1 MPTVTKYCNTYSQ
14 TADSNN
20 AKFNNLV
27 TLKSA
32 SGYAETNTISKK
44 GGTHP
49 KPSTVT
55 ATNFQFNLPT
65 GAEVTKIKVEYAHR
79 KLATT
84 KDKYPSIPAPTI
96 DLVGASAKAKTGV
109 APLGVTKTNTITW
122 TGNWTRSTIN
132 SANFGVKIAYK
143 SNTSKDYTGK
153 VRLSL
158 LRITVEYKLPNFAL
172 ALSVNGDKTVEK
184 EGTVNITLSNLNKT
198 SYSPNV
204 DITLPPQVTCLGS
217 LNTIT
222 KNSNTSLTWKP
233 NIKSNTSNAGVSL
246 KIRFDEATVDSTV
259 SVTVRETYSGKSKT
273 ATFSISPKVIT
284 GDETSEIP
292 DSQEE
297 QGTIT
302 FDEDNNLI
310 IDMPDT
316 LSYYSIGDTITLT
329 FPKEVALETFAD
341 AAGGS
346 FYYPWWA
353 FPIGYNAPEQY
364 INRDAGELPSGYQ
377 RRGYSSDWLNNDM
390 FNEIDELIITLT
402 ITKYAKPGLWK
413 YGVLGNLRYS
423 DYWAEKEMQ
432 ISLPNGRLSGSIL
445 QLTQEELD
453 RLGNGYAYT
462 IQTYAKIINNG
473 THDPLSY
480 PALHNFRLGV
490 YNDAVPS
497 DNPEEHIIQNAEY
510 NTGAINQTDIYT
522 NLTTEFIYNKEYP
535 VYVIITGQ
543 YLDYYPGEFALKYA
557 QPVIIDSDY
566 YDQKGRVTQ
575 NALPYPIMNATG
587 DGETSSLTVNTFQ
600 ESNPIILYDFE
611 LPDNFSTDDETAIR
625 GIKLSA
631 DIIADDECIINA
643 KLKLD
648 GGKTG
653 ERSLVLAPLDTMS
666 EEGQITLGGS
676 TDLWGFSVGDM
687 QNLDQAEIE
696 LSFNNLFTNENNQV
710 QLQISNI
717 TVTVYY
723 LNITLINEIEKCLIN
738 DEDIAWYGVYL
749 KSLADLH
756 GLKTDTNYITVKG
769 TDTNEPYVQ
778 TIQEKEIEI
787 DFGIDADTVKESSEL
802 MKSFVRHITN
812 ERDKY
817 NKPILNKI
825 EFPELYP
832 NEHWDFI
839 LDGGVSHSVSFKE
852 QEGTLKLIIP
862 AGTSYANEDTYAN
875 TRGYNNGIANVNPII
890 TAIPL
895 AETVEITETVHNQNW
910 KIQYPFPENSL
921 LEINCND
928 RTATLKTITDE
939 NNAGTDITEYA
950 DYNNDWFLL
959 YLGEFNFESQ
969 TSIIRTV
976 QYNERG

>member
-1 MPTVTKYCNTYSQ
+1 MPTITKYCNTYSQ

-84 KDKYPSIPAPTI
+84 KDKYPTIPAPTI

-109 APLGVTKTNTITW
+109 APLGVTKTNSVSW
-122 TGNWTRSTIN
+122 TGKWTRSVIN

-153 VRLSL
+153 IRLSL

-204 DITLPPQVTCLGS
+204 QITLPSQVTYLGS

-233 NIKSNTSNAGVSL
+233 TIKSNTSNAGVSL

-273 ATFSISPKVIT
+273 ATFSISPEVIH
-284 GDETSEIP
+284 DEETSGDIP
-292 DSQEE
+292 TNTDVESDTDDD
-297 QGTIT
+297 G
-302 FDEDNNLI
+302 NLI
-310 IDMPDT
+310 IVMPSDIVYQTINEEFAFTIRKEDMQYNETINAWEQEVKVDHEITHIVPEGDAFAIIR
-316 LSYYSIGDTITLT
+316 YEADIPRGIGFFRVYDWGN
-329 FPKEVALETFAD
+329 KESATYRIRF
-341 AAGGS
+341 S
-346 FYYPWWA
+346 
-353 FPIGYNAPEQY
+353 
-364 INRDAGELPSGYQ
+364 
-377 RRGYSSDWLNNDM
+377 
-390 FNEIDELIITLT
+390 TT
-402 ITKYAKPGLWK
+402 
-413 YGVLGNLRYS
+413 GV
-423 DYWAEKEMQ
+423 Q
-432 ISLPNGRLSGSIL
+432 TISLLNSNDEYVPHHFYVLPQPDMALSSTIL

-453 RLGNGYAYT
+453 RLGDGYAYI

-480 PALHNFRLGV
+480 PILHNFRLGA
-490 YNDAVPS
+490 YNDTVPS
-497 DNPEEHIIQNAEY
+497 TNPEEHIIQNAQY
-510 NTGAINQTDIYT
+510 NTGAINETNTYT

-535 VYVIITGQ
+535 VYIIITGQ
-543 YLDYYPGEFALKYA
+543 YLDYHPDEFEIKYT
-557 QPVIIDSDY
+557 QPVLIDTDT
-566 YDQKGRVTQ
+566 YDERGRTT
-575 NALPYPIMNATG
+575 NNLLPYEIHNTIL
-587 DGETSSLTVNTFQ
+587 DSETSSLTLNTFQ
-600 ESNPIILYDFE
+600 ESNTIVVYDFE
-611 LPDNFSTDDETAIR
+611 LPDNFSTDDEVAIR

-631 DIIADDECIINA
+631 DIIADDECIISA

-653 ERSLVLAPLDTMS
+653 ERSLVLAPLDSMS

-676 TDLWGFSVGDM
+676 TDLWGFSVGEM

-723 LNITLINEIEKCLIN
+723 LNITQINEIEKCLIN
-738 DEDIAWYGVYL
+738 DENIAWYGAYL
-749 KSLADLH
+749 KNLADLH
-756 GLKTDTNYITVKG
+756 GLKTDTSYITVKG

-802 MKSFVRHITN
+802 MKSFARHVVN

-825 EFPELYP
+825 EFPDLYP

-839 LDGGVSHSVSFKE
+839 LDGGISHSVSFKE
-852 QEGTLKLIIP
+852 HEGTLKLIIP
-862 AGTSYANEDTYAN
+862 AGTSYSNEDTYAN

-895 AETVEITETVHNQNW
+895 AETVEITETVHKQNW

-928 RTATLKTITDE
+928 RTATLKTIEDE

>member
-84 KDKYPSIPAPTI
+84 KDKYPTIPAPTI

-109 APLGVTKTNTITW
+109 APLGVSKTNSVTW
-122 TGNWTRSTIN
+122 TGNWTRSVIN

-172 ALSVNGDKTVEK
+172 ALSVNGDKTVTK

-204 DITLPPQVTCLGS
+204 QITLPTQVTYLGS
-217 LNTIT
+217 NSNIT

-233 NIKSNTSNAGVSL
+233 TVKSNNSNVGVSF
-246 KIRFDEATVDSTV
+246 KIRFDTATVDSTV
-259 SVTVRETYSGKSKT
+259 SVTVRETYGGKNKT
-273 ATFSISPKVIT
+273 TTFSINPKTIYD
-284 GDETSEIP
+284 DETSDDESIT
-292 DSQEE
+292 DSA
-297 QGTIT
+297 TIGQQT
-302 FDEDNNLI
+302 VQSLKSYYITDEDSLIYTFYIPENNQVYVLR
-310 IDMPDT
+310 T
-316 LSYYSIGDTITLT
+316 LGAVDLFSNDEIQRLNDLGIEMRAY
-329 FPKEVALETFAD
+329 D
-341 AAGGS
+341 A
-346 FYYPWWA
+346 
-353 FPIGYNAPEQY
+353 
-364 INRDAGELPSGYQ
+364 PSGDYIIRIPENKGNELSQ
-377 RRGYSSDWLNNDM
+377 FQLTMDFTTYSGGGDIIIRQWLTGQDYA
-390 FNEIDELIITLT
+390 IITKL
-402 ITKYAKPGLWK
+402 
-413 YGVLGNLRYS
+413 S
-423 DYWAEKEMQ
+423 DTEV
-432 ISLPNGRLSGSIL
+432 SLCHIRLNE
-445 QLTQEELD
+445 EELN
-453 RLGNGYAYT
+453 RLGEGYVYT
-462 IQTYAKIINNG
+462 VQTYAKAS
-473 THDPLSY
+473 LSEPQ
-480 PALHNFRLGV
+480 PARPWREGKHCFRLGV
-490 YNDAVPS
+490 YNGDTSSFTNFEWDLVTNCENWS
-497 DNPEEHIIQNAEY
+497 NPIESLDTY
-510 NTGAINQTDIYT
+510 YD
-522 NLTTEFIYNKEYP
+522 LKTEFVYNPEYP
-535 VYVIITGQ
+535 VYVFVTSQ
-543 YLDYYPGEFALKYA
+543 YLELNEEDNIVTFTPPVIMETDYYE
-557 QPVIIDSDY
+557 
-566 YDQKGRVTQ
+566 QKGRVAQ
-575 NALPYPIMNATG
+575 NNIPYPVKDTIN
-587 DGETSSLTVNTFQ
+587 DGESSSLNIKTFQ
-600 ESNPIILYDFE
+600 ESNPIVAYDFD
-611 LPDNFSTDDETAIR
+611 LPDNFSTNDEIAIR
-625 GIKLSA
+625 GIEFSA
-631 DIIADDECIINA
+631 DIIADDEVIIDA
-643 KLKLD
+643 TLRLD

-653 ERSLVLAPLDTMS
+653 QRSLVLQPLDTMS
-666 EEGQITLGGS
+666 EVGQITLGGS
-676 TDLWGFSVGDM
+676 TDLWGLSAGDM

-723 LNITLINEIEKCLIN
+723 LNITQINEIEKCLIN
-738 DEDIAWYGVYL
+738 DENIAWYGAYL

-787 DFGIDADTVKESSEL
+787 GFGIDADTVKESSEL
-802 MKSFVRHITN
+802 MKSFARHVVN

-825 EFPELYP
+825 EFPNLYP

-839 LDGGVSHSVSFKE
+839 LDGGISHSVSFKE

-862 AGTSYANEDTYAN
+862 AGTSYSNEDTYAN

-895 AETVEITETVHNQNW
+895 AETVEITETVHKQNW

-928 RTATLKTITDE
+928 RTATLKTIEDE
-939 NNAGTDITEYA
+939 NNAGTDITAYA

>member
-32 SGYAETNTISKK
+32 SGYAETTTISKK

-79 KLATT
+79 KTATT
-84 KDKYPSIPAPTI
+84 KDKYPNIPAPTI

-132 SANFGVKIAYK
+132 SSSFGVKIAYK

-158 LRITVEYKLPNFAL
+158 LRITVEYKLPNFAI

-204 DITLPPQVTCLGS
+204 QITLPSQVTYLGS
-217 LNTIT
+217 NSNIT

-233 NIKSNTSNAGVSL
+233 TVKSNNSNVGVSF
-246 KIRFDEATVDSTV
+246 KIRFDTATVDSTV
-259 SVTVRETYSGKSKT
+259 SVTVRETYGGKNKT
-273 ATFSISPKVIT
+273 ATFSINPKTIYD
-284 GDETSEIP
+284 DETSDDESITE
-292 DSQEE
+292 DA
-297 QGTIT
+297 TIT
-302 FDEDNNLI
+302 QSTIRSLK
-310 IDMPDT
+310 
-316 LSYYSIGDTITLT
+316 SYYITDETSIIYT
-329 FPKEVALETFAD
+329 FH
-341 AAGGS
+341 
-346 FYYPWWA
+346 
-353 FPIGYNAPEQY
+353 IPE
-364 INRDAGELPSGYQ
+364 
-377 RRGYSSDWLNNDM
+377 NNDVTVWRTLGAVDVFNNDEIERLAEMGIEIRPM
-390 FNEIDELIITLT
+390 FPEDGDYIIRVPENLGNTIPEFQLTMDFTTYSGSGDILIREWLGGQDYAIITKLFT
-402 ITKYAKPGLWK
+402 TE
-413 YGVLGNLRYS
+413 VNLCH
-423 DYWAEKEMQ
+423 
-432 ISLPNGRLSGSIL
+432 IRLNE
-445 QLTQEELD
+445 EELN
-453 RLGNGYAYT
+453 RLGEGYVYT
-462 IQTYAKIINNG
+462 VQTYAKAS
-473 THDPLSY
+473 LSE
-480 PALHNFRLGV
+480 PHPERPWREGKHCFRLGV
-490 YNDAVPS
+490 YNGDTSSFTNFEWDLVTNCENWS
-497 DNPEEHIIQNAEY
+497 NPIESLDTY
-510 NTGAINQTDIYT
+510 YD
-522 NLTTEFIYNKEYP
+522 LKTEFVYNPEYP
-535 VYVIITGQ
+535 VYVFVTSQ
-543 YLDYYPGEFALKYA
+543 YLELNEEDNIVTFT

-575 NALPYPIMNATG
+575 NALPYPIMNAAG
-587 DGETSSLTVNTFQ
+587 DGETSSLTINTFQ
-600 ESNPIILYDFE
+600 ESNPILLYDFE
-611 LPDNFSTDDETAIR
+611 LPDNFSTNDEIAIR
-625 GIKLSA
+625 GIKLTA

-648 GGKTG
+648 GGVTG

-676 TDLWGFSVGDM
+676 TDLWGFTVGEM

-723 LNITLINEIEKCLIN
+723 LNITQINEIEKCLIN
-738 DEDIAWYGVYL
+738 DENIAWYGAYL

-825 EFPELYP
+825 EFPNLYP
-832 NEHWDFI
+832 DEHWDFI

-862 AGTSYANEDTYAN
+862 AGTSYSNEDTYAN

-928 RTATLKTITDE
+928 RTATLKTIEDE
-939 NNAGTDITEYA
+939 NNAGTDITAYA
-950 DYNNDWFLL
+950 DYNSDWFLL

>member
-109 APLGVTKTNTITW
+109 APLGVTKTNSITW
-122 TGNWTRSTIN
+122 TGNWTRSVIN

-158 LRITVEYKLPNFAL
+158 LRITVEYKLPNFAI

-204 DITLPPQVTCLGS
+204 NITLPPQVTYLGS

-259 SVTVRETYSGKSKT
+259 SVTVRETYGGKNKT
-273 ATFSISPKVIT
+273 ATFTINPKVIED
-284 GDETSEIP
+284 DETSTETGST
-292 DSQEE
+292 DVES
-297 QGTIT
+297 GT
-302 FDEDNNLI
+302 DDDGNLI
-310 IDMPDT
+310 IVMPSDIVYQTLNEPFTFTIRKEDMP
-316 LSYYSIGDTITLT
+316 YYETTQTWRNRVRYPVGTTITVDPTTTVTASFTTYSSQVGDFVVTDWGDNEEVKFIIT
-329 FPKEVALETFAD
+329 FTNLGSNYLRLFYGGTTW
-341 AAGGS
+341 GS
-346 FYYPWWA
+346 FTFLVSPQPDGA
-353 FPIGYNAPEQY
+353 
-364 INRDAGELPSGYQ
+364 L
-377 RRGYSSDWLNNDM
+377 SSTILK
-390 FNEIDELIITLT
+390 LT
-402 ITKYAKPGLWK
+402 G
-413 YGVLGNLRYS
+413 
-423 DYWAEKEMQ
+423 
-432 ISLPNGRLSGSIL
+432 
-445 QLTQEELD
+445 EELD
-453 RLGNGYAYT
+453 RLGDGYAYT

-480 PALHNFRLGV
+480 PILHNFRLGA
-490 YNDAVPS
+490 YNDAIPS
-497 DNPEEHIIQNAEY
+497 TNPEEHIIRNAEY

-522 NLTTEFIYNKEYP
+522 NLTTEFIFNKEYP

-543 YLDYYPGEFALKYA
+543 YLDYYPDEFEIKYA
-557 QPVIIDSDY
+557 QPVIIDTDY

-575 NALPYPIMNATG
+575 NILPYPIMNATG

-625 GIKLSA
+625 GIKLTA

-738 DEDIAWYGVYL
+738 DENIAWYGAYL

-950 DYNNDWFLL
+950 DYNNDWFIL

>member
-1 MPTVTKYCNTYSQ
+1 MPSITKYCNTYSQ

-27 TLKSA
+27 TLKGA
-32 SGYAETNTISKK
+32 SGYAETSTISKK
-44 GGTHP
+44 GGTRP

-55 ATNFQFNLPT
+55 VTNFQFNLPT

-84 KDKYPSIPAPTI
+84 KDKYPTIPAPTI

-204 DITLPPQVTCLGS
+204 QITLPPQVTYLGS

-233 NIKSNTSNAGVSL
+233 TIKSNTSNAGVSL
-246 KIRFDEATVDSTV
+246 KIRFDTATVDSTV
-259 SVTVRETYSGKSKT
+259 SVTVRETYGGKNKT
-273 ATFSISPKVIT
+273 ATFSINPKTIYD
-284 GDETSEIP
+284 DETSDDESIT
-292 DSQEE
+292 DDA
-297 QGTIT
+297 TIGQQT
-302 FDEDNNLI
+302 VQSLKSYYITDEDSIIYTFYIPKNNQQYV
-310 IDMPDT
+310 MRT
-316 LSYYSIGDTITLT
+316 L
-329 FPKEVALETFAD
+329 D
-341 AAGGS
+341 AVDLFS
-346 FYYPWWA
+346 EDE
-353 FPIGYNAPEQY
+353 IQR
-364 INRDAGELPSGYQ
+364 INDLGIEMRAYDAPSGDYII
-377 RRGYSSDWLNNDM
+377 RIPENKG
-390 FNEIDELIITLT
+390 NE
-402 ITKYAKPGLWK
+402 
-413 YGVLGNLRYS
+413 
-423 DYWAEKEMQ
+423 
-432 ISLPNGRLSGSIL
+432 LSQF
-445 QLTQEELD
+445 QLTMDFTTYSGGGDIIIREWTGGQDYAILTKLSDTEVSLCHIQLNEEELN
-453 RLGNGYAYT
+453 RLGEGYVYT
-462 IQTYAKIINNG
+462 VQTYAKAS
-473 THDPLSY
+473 LSAPQ
-480 PALHNFRLGV
+480 PARLWREGKHCFRLGV
-490 YNDAVPS
+490 YNGDTSSFTNFEWDLVTNCENWS
-497 DNPEEHIIQNAEY
+497 NPIESLDTY
-510 NTGAINQTDIYT
+510 YD
-522 NLTTEFIYNKEYP
+522 LKTEFVYNPEYP
-535 VYVIITGQ
+535 VYVFVTGQ
-543 YLDYYPGEFALKYA
+543 YLELNEEDNIVTFTT
-557 QPVIIDSDY
+557 PVIIETDY
-566 YDQKGRVTQ
+566 YNTRGRVAQ
-575 NALPYPIMNATG
+575 NTLPFPINCTVE
-587 DGETSSLTVNTFQ
+587 DGESSSLPIETFN
-600 ESNPIILYDFE
+600 ESNPIAAYDFD
-611 LPDNFSTDDETAIR
+611 LPDNFSTDDEIAIR

-696 LSFNNLFTNENNQV
+696 LSFNNLFTNDNNQV
-710 QLQISNI
+710 QLQINNI

-723 LNITLINEIEKCLIN
+723 LNITQINEIEKCLIN
-738 DEDIAWYGVYL
+738 DENIAWYGAYL

-825 EFPELYP
+825 EFPDLYP
-832 NEHWDFI
+832 DEHWDFI
-839 LDGGVSHSVSFKE
+839 LDGGVSHSVSFKD

-862 AGTSYANEDTYAN
+862 AGTSYSNEDTYAN

-895 AETVEITETVHNQNW
+895 DETVEITETVHNQNW

>member
-158 LRITVEYKLPNFAL
+158 LRITVEYKLPNFAI

-204 DITLPPQVTCLGS
+204 DITLPPQVTYLGS

-273 ATFSISPKVIT
+273 ATFSINPKVIT
-284 GDETSEIP
+284 GDETSDDESITEDATVSQSTIRSLKSYYITDETSIIYTFYIPENNPQTVWRTLGAVDVFNTDEI
-292 DSQEE
+292 ERLGE
-297 QGTIT
+297 QGIEVRALYPDDGDYIIRVPENLGNTIPEFQLT
-302 FDEDNNLI
+302 MDFSNL
-310 IDMPDT
+310 
-316 LSYYSIGDTITLT
+316 
-329 FPKEVALETFAD
+329 
-341 AAGGS
+341 
-346 FYYPWWA
+346 
-353 FPIGYNAPEQY
+353 
-364 INRDAGELPSGYQ
+364 
-377 RRGYSSDWLNNDM
+377 DM
-390 FNEIDELIITLT
+390 FDILIREWLGGQDYAELTRLYDCET
-402 ITKYAKPGLWK
+402 
-413 YGVLGNLRYS
+413 NLCLMR
-423 DYWAEKEMQ
+423 
-432 ISLPNGRLSGSIL
+432 
-445 QLTQEELD
+445 LTQEELD
-453 RLGNGYAYT
+453 RLGDGYTYT
-462 IQTYAKIINNG
+462 VQAYAKATLNTPSSTYKLREG
-473 THDPLSY
+473 KHYL
-480 PALHNFRLGV
+480 RLGV
-490 YNDAVPS
+490 FNGDAS
-497 DNPEEHIIQNAEY
+497 NFEHLEYEMVKNCENWSNAIESLDQY
-510 NTGAINQTDIYT
+510 YD
-522 NLTTEFIYNKEYP
+522 LKTEFVYNKDYP
-535 VYVIITGQ
+535 VYVFMTGE
-543 YLDYYPGEFALKYA
+543 YLELNDFKVDLDFT
-557 QPVIIDSDY
+557 QPVIIESDY

-575 NALPYPIMNATG
+575 NILPYPIMNATG
-587 DGETSSLTVNTFQ
+587 DGETSSMTVNTFQ

-611 LPDNFSTDDETAIR
+611 LPDNFSTDDEVAIR
-625 GIKLSA
+625 GIKLTA

-825 EFPELYP
+825 EFPDLYP
-832 NEHWDFI
+832 DEHWDFI

-862 AGTSYANEDTYAN
+862 SGTSYANEDTYAN

-928 RTATLKTITDE
+928 RTATLKIITDE

>member
-1 MPTVTKYCNTYSQ
+1 MPQITKYCNTYSQ

-20 AKFNNLV
+20 AKFSNLV
-27 TLKSA
+27 TLKGA
-32 SGYAETNTISKK
+32 SGYAETSTISKK
-44 GGTHP
+44 GGTRP

-55 ATNFQFNLPT
+55 VTNFQFNLPA

-84 KDKYPSIPAPTI
+84 TDKYPAIPAPTI

-109 APLGVTKTNTITW
+109 APLGVTKTNTISW

-132 SANFGVKIAYK
+132 SSSFGVKIAYK

-158 LRITVEYKLPNFAL
+158 LRITVEYKVPNFAL
-172 ALSVNGDKTVEK
+172 ALSVNGDKTVNK

-198 SYSPNV
+198 SYSPDV
-204 DITLPPQVTCLGS
+204 QITLPSQVTYLGS
-217 LNTIT
+217 NSNIVR
-222 KNSNTSLTWKP
+222 NSNTSLTWKP
-233 NIKSNTSNAGVSL
+233 TVKSNNSNVGVSF
-246 KIRFDEATVDSTV
+246 KIRFDTATVDSTV
-259 SVTVRETYSGKSKT
+259 SVTVRETYGGKNKT
-273 ATFSISPKVIT
+273 TTFSISPETIYD
-284 GDETSEIP
+284 DETSEETGST
-292 DSQEE
+292 DVYS
-297 QGTIT
+297 GT
-302 FDEDNNLI
+302 DDDGNLI
-310 IDMPDT
+310 IEMPSDIVYQTINEPFTFTIHKEDMP
-316 LSYYSIGDTITLT
+316 YYETTHTWRNRVTYPTGTTITVDPT
-329 FPKEVALETFAD
+329 TTVTA
-341 AAGGS
+341 S
-346 FYYPWWA
+346 FTT
-353 FPIGYNAPEQY
+353 
-364 INRDAGELPSGYQ
+364 
-377 RRGYSSDWLNNDM
+377 YSSQVGDFVVTDWGD
-390 FNEIDELIITLT
+390 NEEVIFIITFTNLGSN
-402 ITKYAKPGLWK
+402 YLRLF
-413 YGVLGNLRYS
+413 YGGTTWGTFTFLVLPEVNG
-423 DYWAEKEMQ
+423 
-432 ISLPNGRLSGSIL
+432 SLSSAIL

-453 RLGNGYAYT
+453 RLGDGYSYT
-462 IQTYAKIINNG
+462 IQAYAKIINNG
-473 THDPLSY
+473 THNPLSY
-480 PALHNFRLGV
+480 PILHNFRLGA
-490 YNDAVPS
+490 YNEETPS
-497 DNPEEHIIQNAEY
+497 TNPEEHIIQNAQY
-510 NTGAINQTDIYT
+510 NTGAINETDTYT
-522 NLTTEFIYNKEYP
+522 NLTTEFIYNSDYP
-535 VYVIITGQ
+535 LYIIITGQ
-543 YLDYYPGEFALKYA
+543 YLDYYPDEFELKYT
-557 QPVIIDSDY
+557 QPVIIDTDY

-575 NALPYPIMNATG
+575 NALPYEIHNTIL
-587 DGETSSLTVNTFQ
+587 DGETSSLTINTFQ
-600 ESNPIILYDFE
+600 ESNPIVAYDFD
-611 LPDNFSTDDETAIR
+611 LPDNFSTNDEIAIR
-625 GIKLSA
+625 GIEFSA
-631 DIIADDECIINA
+631 DLIADDEVIIDA
-643 KLKLD
+643 TLRLE

-653 ERSLVLAPLDTMS
+653 QRSLVLQPLDTMS
-666 EEGQITLGGS
+666 EVGQITLGGS
-676 TDLWGFSVGDM
+676 TDLWGLSAGDM

-717 TVTVYY
+717 TVTAYY
-723 LNITLINEIEKCLIN
+723 LNITQINEIEKCLIN
-738 DEDIAWYGVYL
+738 DENIAWYGAYL
-749 KSLADLH
+749 KNLADLH
-756 GLKTDTNYITVKG
+756 GLKTDTSYITVKG

-787 DFGIDADTVKESSEL
+787 GFGIDADTVKESSEL

-825 EFPELYP
+825 EFPDLYP

-839 LDGGVSHSVSFKE
+839 LDGGISHSVSFKE

-895 AETVEITETVHNQNW
+895 AETVEITETVHKQNW

-928 RTATLKTITDE
+928 RTATLKTIEDE
-939 NNAGTDITEYA
+939 NNAGTDITAYA

>member
-109 APLGVTKTNTITW
+109 APLGVTKTNSITW

-153 VRLSL
+153 IRLSL

-172 ALSVNGDKTVEK
+172 ALSVNGDKTVGK

-204 DITLPPQVTCLGS
+204 NITLPPQVTYLGS

-246 KIRFDEATVDSTV
+246 KIRFDTATVDNTV
-259 SVTVRETYSGKSKT
+259 SVTVRETYGGKNKT
-273 ATFSISPKVIT
+273 ATFSINPKIIE
-284 GDETSEIP
+284 DEETSTETGST
-292 DSQEE
+292 DVES
-297 QGTIT
+297 GTN
-302 FDEDNNLI
+302 DDGNMI
-310 IDMPDT
+310 IIMPDDIVYQT
-316 LSYYSIGDTITLT
+316 INEEFKFTVRKEDMQYFNKVVWSQIVKVDPETTSIRLDRETTADVQYTSDSKGNGLLSVRDWGEEESVNLLIQFTALGVQTIRLLSISGAKGSYHFLVSPQPDGALSSTILKLT
-329 FPKEVALETFAD
+329 
-341 AAGGS
+341 G
-346 FYYPWWA
+346 
-353 FPIGYNAPEQY
+353 
-364 INRDAGELPSGYQ
+364 
-377 RRGYSSDWLNNDM
+377 
-390 FNEIDELIITLT
+390 
-402 ITKYAKPGLWK
+402 
-413 YGVLGNLRYS
+413 
-423 DYWAEKEMQ
+423 
-432 ISLPNGRLSGSIL
+432 
-445 QLTQEELD
+445 EELD
-453 RLGNGYAYT
+453 RLGDGYAYT

-480 PALHNFRLGV
+480 PALHNFRLGA

-543 YLDYYPGEFALKYA
+543 YLDYYPGEFALKYT

-575 NALPYPIMNATG
+575 NILPYPIMNAAG

-600 ESNPIILYDFE
+600 ESNPILLYDFE
-611 LPDNFSTDDETAIR
+611 LPDNFSTDDEIAIR

-687 QNLDQAEIE
+687 QNIDQAEIE
-696 LSFNNLFTNENNQV
+696 LSFNNLFTNDNNQV

-738 DEDIAWYGVYL
+738 DENIAWYGVYL

-825 EFPELYP
+825 EFPNLYP
-832 NEHWDFI
+832 DEHWDFI
-839 LDGGVSHSVSFKE
+839 LDGGLSHSVSFKD

-875 TRGYNNGIANVNPII
+875 TRGYNNGIANINPII

-950 DYNNDWFLL
+950 DYNNDWFIL